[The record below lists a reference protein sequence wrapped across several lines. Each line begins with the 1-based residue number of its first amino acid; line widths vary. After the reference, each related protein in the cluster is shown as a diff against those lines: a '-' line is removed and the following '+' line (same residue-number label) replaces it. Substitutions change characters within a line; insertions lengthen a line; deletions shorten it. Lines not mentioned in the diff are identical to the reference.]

1 MSINMTNDLEP
12 AAYRELL
19 EGTNLEENQRQAL
32 MELIQRYEQ
41 LRAENAR
48 LRKALLRANA
58 HQGSRMSTKLKE
70 ALYE

>member
-1 MSINMTNDLEP
+1 MTNDLET

-19 EGTNLEENQRQAL
+19 EGAELEENQRQAL
-32 MELIQRYEQ
+32 LELIECYEQ

-58 HQGSRMSTKLKE
+58 QQGSRMSTKLKE

>member
-1 MSINMTNDLEP
+1 MINDLET

-19 EGTNLEENQRQAL
+19 EGAELEENQRQAL
-32 MELIQRYEQ
+32 LELVERYEQ

-58 HQGSRMSTKLKE
+58 QQGSRMSTKLKE